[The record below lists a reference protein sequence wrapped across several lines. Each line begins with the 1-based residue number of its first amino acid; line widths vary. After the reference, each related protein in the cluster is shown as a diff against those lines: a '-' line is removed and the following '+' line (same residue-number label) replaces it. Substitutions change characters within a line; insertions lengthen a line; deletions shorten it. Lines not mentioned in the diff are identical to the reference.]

1 MERQV
6 DLYLIRHALAYDRD
20 TGRWP
25 DDAER
30 PLTERG
36 ERRFRRAARG
46 LRQVAPKVDVVLS
59 SPFTRAWQ
67 TAQILEREA
76 GWPAPRPC
84 QGLMPG
90 HAPAEAIAAL
100 GELSRAGRV
109 ALVGHEPSL
118 HELASYLV
126 TGDPAIDICTFSKGG
141 VARIRFNDSVVPG
154 AGELRWLLSPKLLRA
169 LA

>member
-1 MERQV
+1 ME
-6 DLYLIRHALAYDRD
+6 LYLIRHAIAYDRD
-20 TGRWP
+20 AERWP

-46 LRQVAPKVDVVLS
+46 LRRAAPTVDIVLS

-76 GWPAPRPC
+76 DWPAPRPC

-90 HAPAEAIAAL
+90 HAPAEVIAAL
-100 GELSRAGRV
+100 GEESRAGTIS
-109 ALVGHEPSL
+109 LVGHEPSL

-141 VARIRFNDSVVPG
+141 VARLRFSDAVAPG